1 MTPCSVR
8 EMLRVMSNVIDLA
21 AYRPRHATYADLDP
35 EFRSW
40 VNRAMIGLRLDP
52 VEWQDEQLDFI
63 AEAVLDAA
71 YALTKQICDR
81 NHK

>member
-1 MTPCSVR
+1 MD
-8 EMLRVMSNVIDLA
+8 NVVDLA

-40 VNRAMIGLRLDP
+40 VDRAMLGLGLDP
-52 VEWQDEQLDFI
+52 VEWQDEQLSFV

-71 YALTKQICDR
+71 YALIKQICDAD
-81 NHK
+81 HK

>member
-1 MTPCSVR
+1 MN
-8 EMLRVMSNVIDLA
+8 NVIDLA

-40 VNRAMIGLRLDP
+40 VDRAMLGLGLDL
-52 VEWQDEQLDFI
+52 VEWQDEQLNFI

-71 YALTKQICDR
+71 YALIKQIRDAD
-81 NHK
+81 HK